1 MRVTKGN
8 TPPSPQST
16 RQGGVFELGGA
27 LAAEDAQQLHVLA
40 DEDAYEG
47 FPALKG
53 VMGFVEDFAALGSM
67 PCVDELV

>member
-1 MRVTKGN
+1 MAEVAPKTGSAR
-8 TPPSPQST
+8 
-16 RQGGVFELGGA
+16 
-27 LAAEDAQQLHVLA
+27 LAERPVERNSRRDAQQLHVLA